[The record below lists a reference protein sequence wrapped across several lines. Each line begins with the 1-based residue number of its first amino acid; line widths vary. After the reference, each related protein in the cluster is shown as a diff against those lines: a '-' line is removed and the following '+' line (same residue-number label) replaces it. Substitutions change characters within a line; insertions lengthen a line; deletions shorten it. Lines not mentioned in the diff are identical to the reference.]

1 MEITTDA
8 GLVMVG
14 GWGGGR
20 SVGKFKLINYFT
32 PSEKSNPRINKTC
45 SSLATTN

>member
-8 GLVMVG
+8 ELVMVG
-14 GWGGGR
+14 GGGG
-20 SVGKFKLINYFT
+20 SVGRKFKLINYFT